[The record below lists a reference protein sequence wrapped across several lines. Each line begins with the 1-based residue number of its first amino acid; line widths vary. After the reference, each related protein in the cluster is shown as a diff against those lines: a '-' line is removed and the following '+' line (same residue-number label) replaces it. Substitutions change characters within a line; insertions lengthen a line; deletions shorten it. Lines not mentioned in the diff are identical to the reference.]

1 MKRIRFSL
9 AAMGAL
15 AAAPAYGQEASEP
28 PVATGGRYVVDAV
41 SVDQGEDS
49 RFFVLHDVELTAEAD
64 LQKLIGAKGL
74 SAGAHF
80 LANFGG
86 KPNDGAGTL
95 QGINNIE
102 VGVARAKLYEAW
114 VQQAFADG
122 RASLR
127 LGLTDLNADFYQN
140 DSAGLLIAP
149 PFGIGSE
156 LAATGPNGP
165 SIFPSTALTAR
176 LSVDVGA
183 HGYARAAVVDAKS
196 GVLGDPTGIDFR
208 FRDGVLLIGEA
219 GTTKGGKLA
228 LGVWRYSQRQDD
240 IRAITASGDP
250 VQRLAQGVYL
260 LVDQQIAGDD
270 KAGTHLFARIGFS
283 EGKTTP
289 FRGGFQAGLLI
300 AGLIPGRPD
309 GQLSLGVEHGL
320 LSHGFRDNLID
331 QAFATDDGETGVE
344 ITYQDKIAPFLSIQP
359 DIQYIRRSYSDGH
372 GRNTLVTGLRMIAS
386 FGGD

>member
-1 MKRIRFSL
+1 MQSIRFSL
-9 AAMGAL
+9 IAVSAL
-15 AAAPAYGQEASEP
+15 TAAPACAQEAAER
-28 PVATGGRYVVDAV
+28 PVAIGGRYVADTVVVAE
-41 SVDQGEDS
+41 GEQS
-49 RFFVLHDVELTAEAD
+49 RLFVLHDVELTAEAD

-74 SAGAHF
+74 SVGGHL

-86 KPNDGAGTL
+86 KPNDAAGTL

-102 VGVARAKLYEAW
+102 VASARAKLYEAW
-114 VQQAFADG
+114 IQQGFAGG

-183 HGYARAAVVDAKS
+183 HGYVRAAVVDAKS

-219 GTTKGGKLA
+219 GTTLGGKLA

-240 IRAITASGDP
+240 VRAVTPSGDP
-250 VQRLAQGVYL
+250 AQRIAQGAYVL
-260 LVDQQIAGDD
+260 IDQQIAGGEA
-270 KAGTHLFARIGFS
+270 AGTHLFARIGVS

-289 FRGGFQAGLLI
+289 FRGGFQAGVLVT
-300 AGLIPGRPD
+300 GFVPGRPD
-309 GQLSLGVEHGL
+309 SQVSFGVEHGL
-320 LSHGFRDNLID
+320 LARGFSSNLLD
-331 QAFATDDGETGVE
+331 EGYSSADGETGVE
-344 ITYQDKIAPFLSIQP
+344 LTYQDKVLPFLSVQP
-359 DIQYIRRSYSDGH
+359 DIQYIRRAYSDGH
-372 GRNTLVTGLRMIAS
+372 GRDTLVTGVRLIAE